1 MTRKRWRF
9 IVEVRRFIK
18 NKLLAEIRKKRHKK
32 SFPLPLFLIALF
44 IASGIISSPVFSQ
57 AQPANGQV
65 LIEQGR
71 KLYNGGEL
79 STAVMILQQAADA
92 LRTQGDKLGEAIA
105 LSNLSLAFKQLGQWE
120 KAEMAIAQSLQILT
134 TSQNTP
140 NSASVFAQTLEVQ
153 GNLQLE
159 LGKPELAL
167 NTWKQA
173 ENIYAKTGDEVGK
186 TRSLINQSI
195 AQQALGQYVLSYTTL
210 EQMYHRLEKQPD
222 SLVKATALRSLGDV
236 VQLIGDL
243 KLSLKVLLE
252 SRNIAEK
259 LQSPPEISAA
269 LLSLGNIY
277 AAFGNRESHQ
287 DTTTIEEYTPLYYVS
302 TSVFTKDPGAI
313 KFYQQAAQYYLEA
326 ANTSTSPLGQIQAQL
341 NRLSMLLELQKWSQ
355 AQQLSSEI
363 QLKLTKIPPSKT
375 AISAQINLAQSLVY
389 LKQTINAD
397 IPSWKEIAQS
407 LATAIQQARSIDD
420 KRSEAYGLGAL
431 GGLYL
436 KTQDIPNAEKL
447 TQQAL
452 IQAQAIK
459 AQDIAYLWQWQLG
472 QILKIKGDI
481 SGAIAFYTQAV
492 DTLTFLRNDLI
503 SLNTDVQFSFRDN
516 VEPVY
521 RQLVDLLLQPVG
533 GAGEGGTRGGGDKG
547 RGRQGGQDAQ
557 CPLPNAHCPLPNAQF
572 TVSQDNLKQARNVI
586 EALQLSELENFFRE
600 ACLQAK
606 PKQIDDVVDKI
617 DQTAAVI
624 YPIILK
630 DRIEIILKMPSQS
643 QLSHYTTYKEAKEVE
658 LKLDKLGKS
667 LREPDRI
674 NDVHKLSQELYS
686 WLIKPLEVDLAKLK
700 IKTLVF
706 VLDGSLRNI
715 PMGVLYDEKQ
725 KQYLIQKYAIALAP
739 GLQLIDPKPLQRRE
753 LNLLIAGISEQRQI
767 EGRSFAPLKNV
778 ELELDKVHSL
788 IPKSQKLFNHTFT
801 KINVQNKIK
810 KAPFRVIHIATHG
823 EFSSN
828 ADKTFILT
836 WEGLLKVKDFDKL
849 LRLRNPSDR
858 AIELLVLSACQTAS
872 GDKRAT
878 LGLAGIAV
886 RAGTRSTLAT
896 LWSVEDQSSAELM
909 NQFYQKLAQGE
920 TKAEALRHAQLELL
934 DKYQTPYFWVP
945 YVLVGNWL

>member
-9 IVEVRRFIK
+9 ILGVGRFIK

-32 SFPLPLFLIALF
+32 PFPLPLFLIALF
-44 IASGIISSPVFSQ
+44 LAWGIISSPVFSQ
-57 AQPANGQV
+57 AQPANSQV

-79 STAVMILQQAADA
+79 STAVTILQQAADA

-140 NSASVFAQTLEVQ
+140 NSASVFAQTLEIQ

-210 EQMYHRLEKQPD
+210 DQMYQRLEKQPD

-236 VQLIGDL
+236 VQLIGNL
-243 KLSLKVLLE
+243 KLSLKYLLE

-259 LQSPPEISAA
+259 LKSPPEISAA

-277 AAFGNRESHQ
+277 AALGNRESHQ

-302 TSVFTKDPGAI
+302 TSVFTKEPEAL

-389 LKQTINAD
+389 LKQATNAD

-436 KTQDIPNAEKL
+436 KTQDIPNAQKL

-481 SGAIAFYTQAV
+481 NGAIALYTQAV
-492 DTLTFLRNDLI
+492 DTLKFLRNDLI
-503 SLNTDVQFSFRDN
+503 ALNPDVQFSFRDN

-533 GAGEGGTRGGGDKG
+533 ERGGGNISS
-547 RGRQGGQDAQ
+547 
-557 CPLPNAHCPLPNAQF
+557 LPFTLSPFPFPPPQIAQF
-572 TVSQDNLKQARNVI
+572 PVSQDNLKQARNVI

-606 PKQIDDVVDKI
+606 PKQIDDVVDNI

-630 DRIEIILKMPSQS
+630 DRIEIILKMPTQS

-674 NDVHKLSQELYS
+674 NDVQKLSQELYS
-686 WLIKPLEVDLAKLK
+686 WLIQPLEVDLAKLK

-715 PMGVLYDEKQ
+715 PMAVLYDEKQ

-739 GLQLIDPKPLQRRE
+739 GLQLIDPKRFQRRE

-767 EGRSFAPLKNV
+767 EDRSFAALKNV

-801 KINVQNKIK
+801 KINVQNKIQK
-810 KAPFRVIHIATHG
+810 VPFRVVHIATHG

-886 RAGTRSTLAT
+886 RAGARSTLAT

-909 NQFYQKLAQGE
+909 SLFYQELAQGE